1 MIYYLETM
9 EEVDLL
15 RTILDIDSRMYE
27 HFVNVEDVQD
37 RLDNLANKKERE
49 RLLQVIR
56 DAGLSTDEVLQILS
70 TNPQNETP
78 AQIVSEAARGV
89 KVVNVSENQR
99 LIIDANLKRERETK
113 KSKMQAL
120 LDKYNI
126 GG

>member
-78 AQIVSEAARGV
+78 AQIVSEAPRGV

>member
-1 MIYYLETM
+1 M
-9 EEVDLL
+9 

-78 AQIVSEAARGV
+78 AQIVSEAPRGV